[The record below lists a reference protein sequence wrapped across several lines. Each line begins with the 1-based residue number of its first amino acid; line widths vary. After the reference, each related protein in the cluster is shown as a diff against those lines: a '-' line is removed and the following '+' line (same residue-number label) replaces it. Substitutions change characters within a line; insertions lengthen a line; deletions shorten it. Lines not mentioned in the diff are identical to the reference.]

1 MITCHIDVTG
11 DPENTVLLYKLENL
25 EEYMT
30 EFMFLITLLFFLF
43 FVFIIAESYAHCQA
57 QRSKLQ
63 G

>member
-25 EEYMT
+25 EVYMT
-30 EFMFLITLLFFLF
+30 EFVFLKTFFSLF
-43 FVFIIAESYAHCQA
+43 FVLIIAESYAHCQA
-57 QRSKLQ
+57 QQSKFQ